1 MIRINL
7 LPFRAARKKEN
18 IRRQISVFFLSVF
31 LMLAVLIYYNIHLGG
46 RIKTLK
52 KSVAVTGNELKKYQ
66 KITQQ
71 IEEIKKKLAILQKK
85 TEVIRK
91 LETDRF
97 EPVQILEAMTEKIIA
112 KRMWFTSFSDHPKDI
127 KVTGVALDNKTVA
140 DFMTRLE
147 GSGWFSSVRLNT
159 LEKHVVKGSSLK
171 KFSIACDK
179 KADTSNTQIS
189 APDKSKKKRKR
200 T

>member
-71 IEEIKKKLAILQKK
+71 IENLGLLEERTGRNHGLFRLKPVAGFTVDLFPAWAVDGKVYVFPHTFGELDIADVLPFAKCGITGLNIPAQPEKMLAINYGPGWKEKDPLWKFVQP
-85 TEVIRK
+85 TGFN
-91 LETDRF
+91 RF
-97 EPVQILEAMTEKIIA
+97 LS
-112 KRMWFTSFSDHPKDI
+112 R
-127 KVTGVALDNKTVA
+127 
-140 DFMTRLE
+140 
-147 GSGWFSSVRLNT
+147 
-159 LEKHVVKGSSLK
+159 VKP
-171 KFSIACDK
+171 
-179 KADTSNTQIS
+179 T
-189 APDKSKKKRKR
+189 
-200 T
+200 